1 MKCKEKALL
10 VSIVLYIFLAFGNII
25 QDEFRA
31 AQSEELPFG
40 PSIETSLYH
49 DKILAQEESPITEY
63 IFCDLINTGDALR
76 HFVQTKRV
84 KSSPSSKSETAFI
97 KRKHLLFTLYHFA
110 ESSKTYP
117 SRLTEVRQYL
127 ISLRKLII

>member
-10 VSIVLYIFLAFGNII
+10 IGIVLYFFLAFGYII
-25 QDEFRA
+25 QNEFRA

-40 PSIETSLYH
+40 SSIETSFHH
-49 DKILAQEESPITEY
+49 DKILAQEEFPVTEY
-63 IFCDLINTGDALR
+63 IYCDLTNTGDALR
-76 HFVQTKRV
+76 RFVQTKRV

-97 KRKHLLFTLYHFA
+97 KQKHLLFTLHHFA
-110 ESSKTYP
+110 ESSRTYP
-117 SRLTEVRQYL
+117 SRLTEARQYL

>member
-10 VSIVLYIFLAFGNII
+10 IGIVLYFFLAFGYII
-25 QDEFRA
+25 QNEFRA

-40 PSIETSLYH
+40 SSIETSFHH
-49 DKILAQEESPITEY
+49 DKILAQEEFPVTEY
-63 IFCDLINTGDALR
+63 IYCDLTNTGDALR
-76 HFVQTKRV
+76 RFVQTKRV

-97 KRKHLLFTLYHFA
+97 KRKHLLFTLHHFA
-110 ESSKTYP
+110 ESSRTYP
-117 SRLTEVRQYL
+117 SRLTEARQYL

>member
-10 VSIVLYIFLAFGNII
+10 IGIVLYFFLAFGYII
-25 QDEFRA
+25 QNEFRA
-31 AQSEELPFG
+31 TQSEELPFG
-40 PSIETSLYH
+40 SSIETSFHH
-49 DKILAQEESPITEY
+49 DKILAQEESPVTKY
-63 IFCDLINTGDALR
+63 IFCDLTNTGDALR
-76 HFVQTKRV
+76 RFVQTKRA

-97 KRKHLLFTLYHFA
+97 KRKHLLFTLHHFD

-117 SRLTEVRQYL
+117 SRLTESRQYL